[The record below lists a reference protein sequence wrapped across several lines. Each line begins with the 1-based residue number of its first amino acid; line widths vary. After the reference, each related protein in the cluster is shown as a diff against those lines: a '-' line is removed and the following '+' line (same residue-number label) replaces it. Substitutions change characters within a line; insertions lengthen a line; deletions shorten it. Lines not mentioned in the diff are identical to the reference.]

1 MVEYSVTEVISASC
15 AIQRINEGFIKK
27 GFDSEEKKSNSSYLY
42 KHFCEGD
49 KVEIV
54 DADREQAEEVISYL
68 QGLGFKALERNL
80 TEFEK
85 KVLGFVTSKSTDKSS
100 LGIAA
105 SQPNV
110 YLNKV
115 KSDTWTDRERKLGH
129 TSEYQG
135 TQNTRCTFIVKV
147 EFVKYIPATESHLVT
162 TSIDDKHLLK
172 FFKPYGGDM
181 PVVGETYTIAGY
193 VKPHNVNKFT
203 GFKETMIN
211 RVKFDTA

>member
-1 MVEYSVTEVISASC
+1 MSEYSVQEVIVTSC
-15 AIQRINEGFIKK
+15 AIQRINGGFIKK
-27 GFDSEEKKSNSSYLY
+27 GFDTEEKKANSSYLY

-49 KVEIV
+49 KVEITDTDRAMASEVV
-54 DADREQAEEVISYL
+54 DYL
-68 QGLGFKALERNL
+68 RGLGFKALERTL
-80 TEFEK
+80 TDFEK
-85 KVLGFVTSKSTDKSS
+85 KVLHFVTSSTVDKST

-105 SQPNV
+105 SLPNV

-115 KSDTWTDRERKLGH
+115 TSDAWTDRERKLGF

-135 TQNTRCTFIVKV
+135 NPNTRCNFTVKV
-147 EFVKYIPATESHLVT
+147 EFIKYIPATESHLVT
-162 TSIDDKHLLK
+162 TSIDEKHLLK
-172 FFKPYGGDM
+172 FFKPYGGEM

-193 VKPHNVNKFT
+193 VKPHKVNKFT

>member
-105 SQPNV
+105 SLPNV

-181 PVVGETYTIAGY
+181 PVVGETYLLQDM
-193 VKPHNVNKFT
+193 KPQCEQVH
-203 GFKETMIN
+203 
-211 RVKFDTA
+211 RVQRNNDQQG